1 MLNLSGDPQATMRE
15 VVEMMREMSRHSEP
29 QAMVSAYRVRA
40 RALNLT
46 DGSVSVSRRDLVYP
60 WYRVTRST
68 RWVDDVNPWRDRDKL
83 PLLDRGL
90 LGELL
95 YSDEPKVINDFRP
108 DPADPAYEHMKGY
121 RSALAIPNYDQGKAL
136 NMTLLFKNEPNG
148 FDPAVAPMQVWIGN
162 LFGRAT
168 NQLVLA
174 DELRKAYEA
183 VDREL
188 RAVSE
193 IQRSLLPVVL
203 PDIRGLQLAA
213 HYQTSRQAGGDY
225 YDFFPL
231 ADGRLGMLIADV
243 SGHGTPA
250 AVLMAITHTMAH
262 SMPDPPLEPARM
274 LGYLNEN
281 LSDAYLRTGSG
292 FVTAF
297 YGIYDPSSRTL
308 HYASAG
314 HNPPRVRRG
323 DGGVV
328 EAVELA
334 RDIPLGV
341 MRETRYSEATATLNA
356 HDTLVLYTDG
366 ITEARAHTSGAL
378 FGEKRL
384 DDAIAHAPPDAPA
397 TIAQVLDDVEK
408 FANGR
413 PADDDRT
420 LVVARAV

>member
-1 MLNLSGDPQATMRE
+1 MRE
-15 VVEMMREMSRHSEP
+15 VVEMMREMSRHTDP
-29 QAMVSAYRVRA
+29 QAMVNAYRA
-40 RALNLT
+40 RARSLYAT
-46 DGSVSVSRRDLVYP
+46 DGTVAVSRRELVHP
-60 WYRVTRST
+60 WYRVTRSSKWT
-68 RWVDDVNPWRDRDKL
+68 TDINPWRDRDNL
-83 PLLDRGL
+83 PLLDTGL

-95 YSDEPKVINDFRP
+95 YADEPRIINDFRP
-108 DPADPAYEHMKGY
+108 DPGDPCYDLMSGF
-121 RSALAIPNYDQGKAL
+121 RSAFAVPNYDQGRAL
-136 NMTLLFKNEPNG
+136 NMTVLFKNQPNG
-148 FDPAVAPMQVWIGN
+148 FDPAAAPSMVWIGN

-168 NQLVLA
+168 QQLVMA

-203 PDIRGLQLAA
+203 PDVHGLQLAA

-231 ADGRLGMLIADV
+231 PDGRLGMLIADV

-262 SMPDPPLEPARM
+262 AMPGPPMEPAKL

-281 LSDAYLRTGSG
+281 LSDAYIRTGSG

-297 YGIYDPSSRTL
+297 YGIYDPTSRSL

-314 HNPPRVRRG
+314 HNPPRVRRD
-323 DGGVV
+323 DGATI
-328 EAVELA
+328 EPIELA

-341 MRETRYSEATATLNA
+341 MRETRYTEATARINPR
-356 HDTLVLYTDG
+356 DTLVLYTDG
-366 ITEARAHTSGAL
+366 ITEAREKSGQL
-378 FGEKRL
+378 FGEGRL
-384 DDAIAHAPPDAPA
+384 DDAIAQSPPDAPA
-397 TIAQVLDDVEK
+397 TIARVLDDVEK
-408 FANGR
+408 FSSGR

-420 LVVARAV
+420 LVVARAM

>member
-1 MLNLSGDPQATMRE
+1 MLNLAGDPESTMRE
-15 VVEMMREMSRHSEP
+15 VVEMMREMSRHTDP
-29 QAMVSAYRVRA
+29 QQMVNAYRTRVRS
-40 RALNLT
+40 LNRT
-46 DGSVSVSRRDLVYP
+46 DGTVSVSRRELAAP
-60 WYRVTRST
+60 WYRVTRSSK
-68 RWVDDVNPWRDRDKL
+68 WSSDVNPWRDREKL

-95 YSDEPKVINDFRP
+95 YADEPRVMNDFRP
-108 DPADPAYEHMKGY
+108 DPADPCYEHMAGY
-121 RSALAIPNYDQGKAL
+121 GSALAIPNYDQGKAL
-136 NMTLLFKNEPNG
+136 NMTVLFKRERNG
-148 FDPAVAPMQVWIGN
+148 FDPAAAPMQVWLGN

-168 NQLVLA
+168 SQLVMA
-174 DELRKAYEA
+174 DELRRAYEA

-203 PDIRGLQLAA
+203 PDVNGLQLAA

-231 ADGRLGMLIADV
+231 PDGRLGMLIADV

-262 SMPDPPLEPARM
+262 SMPDPPMAPANM
-274 LGYLNEN
+274 LGFLNTN

-297 YGIYDPSSRTL
+297 YGIYDPSSRSL

-323 DGGVV
+323 DGSMI
-328 EAVELA
+328 EAIEMA
-334 RDIPLGV
+334 RDLPLGV
-341 MRETRYSEATATLNA
+341 DRDTKYTEAQAKLNQR
-356 HDTLVLYTDG
+356 DTLVLYTDG
-366 ITEARAHTSGAL
+366 ITEARAQTSGQF

-384 DDAIAHAPPDAPA
+384 DESIAQSPPDAPA
-397 TIAQVLDDVEK
+397 TVARVLDDVEK
-408 FANGR
+408 FASGR

-420 LVVARAV
+420 IVVARAV

>member
-1 MLNLSGDPQATMRE
+1 MLNLSGDAESTMRE
-15 VVEMMREMSRHSEP
+15 VVDMMREMSRHTDP
-29 QAMVSAYRVRA
+29 QQMVNAYRTRVRS
-40 RALNLT
+40 LNRT
-46 DGSVSVSRRDLVYP
+46 DGSVAVSRRDLAFP
-60 WYRVTRST
+60 WYRVTRSS
-68 RWVDDVNPWRDRDKL
+68 RWSGDVNPWRERDKL
-83 PLLDRGL
+83 PLLDKGL

-95 YSDEPKVINDFRP
+95 YSDEPRIMNDFRP
-108 DPADPAYEHMKGY
+108 DPADPCYEHLKGY
-121 RSALAIPNYDQGKAL
+121 RSALSIPNYDQGKAL
-136 NMTLLFKNEPNG
+136 NMTVLFKNEPNG
-148 FDPAVAPMQVWIGN
+148 FDPAAAPTMVWIGN

-168 NQLVLA
+168 NQLVMA

-188 RAVSE
+188 RTVSE

-203 PDIRGLQLAA
+203 PDVPGLQLAA

-225 YDFFPL
+225 YDFFALPG
-231 ADGRLGMLIADV
+231 GRLGMLIADV

-262 SMPDPPLEPARM
+262 AMPDPPLDPARL

-297 YGIYDPSSRTL
+297 YGIYDPALRTL
-308 HYASAG
+308 RYASAG
-314 HNPPRVRRG
+314 HNPPRVRRE
-323 DGGVV
+323 DGSKV
-328 EAVELA
+328 EPVESA

-341 MRETRYSEATATLNA
+341 MRETRYSEATARLDRR
-356 HDTLVLYTDG
+356 DTLVLYTDG
-366 ITEARAHTSGAL
+366 ITEAREKSGGL
-378 FGEKRL
+378 FGERRL
-384 DDAIAHAPPDAPA
+384 DDSIAHAPPDAPA
-397 TIAQVLDDVEK
+397 TVARVLDDVEK
-408 FANGR
+408 FAAGR